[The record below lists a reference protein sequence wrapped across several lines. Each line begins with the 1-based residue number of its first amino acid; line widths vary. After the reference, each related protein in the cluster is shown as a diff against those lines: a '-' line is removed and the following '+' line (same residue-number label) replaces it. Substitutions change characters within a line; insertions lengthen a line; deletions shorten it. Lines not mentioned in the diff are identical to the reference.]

1 MQISILNAIGG
12 GSTPTPST
20 FSNTLSTTFDG
31 IDAFVDCGNDS
42 SLQMS
47 GNFSISIWLKY
58 SAAFTGYAF
67 SGCGNKYGIYM
78 QSNLINLQHR
88 NTSNVFK
95 SVSSTSAFNDGN
107 WHHVLGVN
115 DGTNLL
121 LYIDGVLNN
130 SNALGGA
137 SITSTL
143 SARIGSISTASG
155 WEFSGTIDEVAVWNS
170 DQSANASTIYN
181 SGVPNDISS
190 LSPVSWWRM
199 GDGDTYPTITDNGSG
214 GNDGTMTF
222 MSSANFV
229 PDVPT

>member
-47 GNFSISIWLKY
+47 GKFSISIWLKY

-143 SARIGSISTASG
+143 SARIGSISTTSG
-155 WEFSGTIDEVAVWNS
+155 WEFSGNIDEVAVWNS
-170 DQSANASTIYN
+170 DQSANVSAIYN

-190 LSPVSWWRM
+190 LSPLSWWRC
-199 GDGDTYPTITDNGSG
+199 GDEDTSPTLTDNGSG
-214 GNDGTMTF
+214 GNDGTMT
-222 MSSANFV
+222 NFTTFST
-229 PDVPT
+229 DVPT